1 MHTTKQN
8 LDESIAK
15 ENSQTN
21 SPKIVYPYQLT
32 RVDSRERKLD
42 SYLHSNASLNESSFR
57 SNKENS
63 FNEANK
69 KQLTPA
75 QQETNL
81 MKSPL
86 RNHSL
91 VRTFDFAS
99 LNELRALVETKSNI
113 NVRKIFMEMSFV
125 GIIERELAL
134 IQYKTDLFLTNTK
147 KLSQELMYQICL
159 FNFGNFGYYRLQ
171 EPISLIDLAIMALDN
186 PLAEWTPED
195 GPKEKLS
202 SRCAKFLY
210 SKADMLDDYFSIKI
224 TKLQSESDG
233 LDKFYLQ
240 CLPILIENYEPD
252 LNDLPLFIIRLATEV
267 NWKNER
273 ECFDSICKQIA
284 YFYSLKNKTV
294 NEDSASSSQTLN
306 KSKPNDE
313 WIIEHVIYNAFRNM
327 LLISENE
334 EKIFLKLVDL
344 TRLYRVFERC

>member
-1 MHTTKQN
+1 M
-8 LDESIAK
+8 
-15 ENSQTN
+15 
-21 SPKIVYPYQLT
+21 T

-57 SNKENS
+57 FNKENNS
-63 FNEANK
+63 FRETNK

-75 QQETNL
+75 EQEMNL

-86 RNHSL
+86 RNNL
-91 VRTFDFAS
+91 FARTFNFKS
-99 LNELRALVETKSNI
+99 LNELKNQIETKSNV

-125 GIIERELAL
+125 GIIDRELAL

-147 KLSQELMYQICL
+147 KLSEELMYQICL

-171 EPISLIDLAIMALDN
+171 EPISIIDLAVMALDN

-202 SRCAKFLY
+202 NRCAKFLY
-210 SKADMLDDYFSIKI
+210 AKADMLDDYFSIKI
-224 TKLQSESDG
+224 TKLDSESDG
-233 LDKFYLQ
+233 LDKIYLQ

-252 LNDLPLFIIRLATEV
+252 LNDLPLFVIRLATEV
-267 NWKNER
+267 NWKNEG
-273 ECFDSICKQIA
+273 ECFGSICKQIA
-284 YFYSLKNKTV
+284 LFYSLKNRIVK
-294 NEDSASSSQTLN
+294 DDLSASFSSSSSSQSSN
-306 KSKPNDE
+306 SSKPKDE